1 MRFAVFCN
9 AEIMLPEP
17 MAAGQGLNRFISF
30 SRWLR
35 SPDEKIREG
44 FYIFIKRLNCDP
56 ASPACSAKKFIL
68 CLAFGI
74 SSGFLIKG
82 IRGVM
87 PGYQSLHLRKNYQ
100 SLRFEMPEQ

>member
-17 MAAGQGLNRFISF
+17 MAVGQGLNSFISF

-56 ASPACSAKKFIL
+56 ASPAKKFIL

>member
-1 MRFAVFCN
+1 MCFAVFCN

-56 ASPACSAKKFIL
+56 ASPAKKFIL
-68 CLAFGI
+68 CLTFGI
-74 SSGFLIKG
+74 SSGFVIKE

>member
-9 AEIMLPEP
+9 AEIMLPEL
-17 MAAGQGLNRFISF
+17 MVAGQGLNRFISF

-44 FYIFIKRLNCDP
+44 FYIVIKRLNCDP
-56 ASPACSAKKFIL
+56 ASPAKKFIL

>member
-9 AEIMLPEP
+9 AEIMLPEL

-44 FYIFIKRLNCDP
+44 FYIVIKRLNCDP
-56 ASPACSAKKFIL
+56 ASPAKKFIL
-68 CLAFGI
+68 CLTFGI
-74 SSGFLIKG
+74 SSGFVIKE

>member
-1 MRFAVFCN
+1 
-9 AEIMLPEP
+9 

-44 FYIFIKRLNCDP
+44 FYIVIKRLNCDP
-56 ASPACSAKKFIL
+56 ASPAKKFIL
-68 CLAFGI
+68 CLTFGI
-74 SSGFLIKG
+74 SSGFVIKE